1 MYFLCVGMLSLLPCG
16 GVSASLG
23 APGALLLCYTGG
35 AVQVGGLGWVGC
47 AHRAGADGRVI
58 LNGVKIK
65 IMYEKCV
72 SCWYAVLDAAFTPDF
87 T

>member
-1 MYFLCVGMLSLLPCG
+1 M
-16 GVSASLG
+16 
-23 APGALLLCYTGG
+23 GG

-47 AHRAGADGRVI
+47 AHRAGTDGKVI
-58 LNGVKIK
+58 LNGVKDK

-72 SCWYAVLDAAFTPDF
+72 SCCYAVMDATFTPDF

>member
-1 MYFLCVGMLSLLPCG
+1 MLWEPC
-16 GVSASLG
+16 
-23 APGALLLCYTGG
+23 CYVTCG

-47 AHRAGADGRVI
+47 AHRAGTDGRVI
-58 LNGVKIK
+58 LNGVTDK

-72 SCWYAVLDAAFTPDF
+72 SCCYAVMDATFTPDF